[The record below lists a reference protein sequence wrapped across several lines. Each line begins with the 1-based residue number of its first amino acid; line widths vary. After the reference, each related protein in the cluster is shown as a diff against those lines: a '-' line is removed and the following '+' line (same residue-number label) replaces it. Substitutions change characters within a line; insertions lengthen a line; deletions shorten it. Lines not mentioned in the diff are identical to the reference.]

1 MKKSKH
7 LKKKQ
12 KKHNPVEIKVSSFK
26 DNFLKADISVK
37 GTDVIIS
44 VGGFL
49 NEFDAMMWAKMQTE
63 LWLQTGQKEHKNNI
77 TTNTLH

>member
-12 KKHNPVEIKVSSFK
+12 KKHSPVEIKVSSFK
-26 DNFLKADISVK
+26 DHFLKADISVK

-44 VGGFL
+44 VGGFF
-49 NEFDAMMWAKMQTE
+49 NELDAMLWAKTQTE
-63 LWLQTGQKEHKNNI
+63 IWLNTTEERTNISDHK
-77 TTNTLH
+77 TLH

>member
-26 DNFLKADISVK
+26 DQFLKADISVK
-37 GTDVIIS
+37 GTDVLIN
-44 VGGFL
+44 VGGFF
-49 NEFDAMMWAKMQTE
+49 NELDAMMWAKMQTE
-63 LWLQTGQKEHKNNI
+63 LWLQTGQQEHKDNI
-77 TTNTLH
+77 TTRTLH

>member
-26 DNFLKADISVK
+26 DQFLKADISVK
-37 GTDVIIS
+37 GTDVLIN
-44 VGGFL
+44 VGGFF
-49 NEFDAMMWAKMQTE
+49 NELDAMMWAKMQTE
-63 LWLQTGQKEHKNNI
+63 LWLQTGQQEHKNNI
-77 TTNTLH
+77 TNKTLH